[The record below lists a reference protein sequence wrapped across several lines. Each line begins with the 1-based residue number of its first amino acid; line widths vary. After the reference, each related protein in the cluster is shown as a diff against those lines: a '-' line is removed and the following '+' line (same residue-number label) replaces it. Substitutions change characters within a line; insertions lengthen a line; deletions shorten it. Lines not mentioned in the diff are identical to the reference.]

1 MTIAIHVLSNISRS
15 KGSQAM
21 KFGQL
26 IEHNM
31 RNVFFKSY
39 TKCHGDT
46 IPRPFS
52 KKIKIE
58 HISGYA
64 ATLLETIVSYKP
76 LPSLSQENRK
86 TLPLTLL
93 DTLAI

>member
-1 MTIAIHVLSNISRS
+1 MEILFPGPFPKKSKLSISLELS
-15 KGSQAM
+15 
-21 KFGQL
+21 
-26 IEHNM
+26 
-31 RNVFFKSY
+31 
-39 TKCHGDT
+39 
-46 IPRPFS
+46 
-52 KKIKIE
+52 
-58 HISGYA
+58 ISGYA